1 MMSGACE
8 KENLAFDMTMKE
20 AEYWLARL
28 RGSLRVIGTA
38 IVKCLAL
45 ESKKCD
51 YGARIDTG
59 REIPVRPMN
68 FDGGDLF
75 DRTRID
81 HLYVYGYLP
90 IKNERARCFCRDEI
104 DKGTMTYQIFMNYIS
119 EFLHDVFGLYADV
132 HNVEIVTCERWK
144 IPVTPISRSE

>member
-8 KENLAFDMTMKE
+8 KKSLAFDMTMKE

-38 IVKCLAL
+38 IVKNLAL
-45 ESKKCD
+45 ESKECD
-51 YGARIDTG
+51 YGVRIDTG
-59 REIPVRPMN
+59 RELPVRPMD
-68 FDGGDLF
+68 FDGGNLF

-90 IKNERARCFCRDEI
+90 IRNEQTRYFYRV
-104 DKGTMTYQIFMNYIS
+104 K
-119 EFLHDVFGLYADV
+119 
-132 HNVEIVTCERWK
+132 
-144 IPVTPISRSE
+144 